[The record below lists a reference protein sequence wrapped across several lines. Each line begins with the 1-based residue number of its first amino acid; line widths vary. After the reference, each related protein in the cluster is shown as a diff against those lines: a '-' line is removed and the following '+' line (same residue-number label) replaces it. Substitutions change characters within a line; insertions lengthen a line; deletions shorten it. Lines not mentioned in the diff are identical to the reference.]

1 MKKTMMIACG
11 LFLAT
16 VTVNA
21 QDSKMWLGGTAGYSS
36 SSSDNVDTKIS
47 GGSFGPTFGY
57 MINENLAVGLGL
69 SYSGTK
75 TTDGIEELG
84 ADFDGDGFDDFLLY
98 DSKSVSGLVIAPFVR
113 YYKGLGDNLK
123 LYGQLSIGIGSGT
136 TSWDGVTDGINE
148 LDVDDVKYSTLGL
161 NVAPGIQ
168 YSLGDKWSINT
179 SIGLLGYNS
188 RTDKDAGVNDDGEV
202 VDVKSSS
209 IDFGLNLNDIKIGV
223 QYHF

>member
-16 VTVNA
+16 VTVYA
-21 QDSKMWLGGTAGYSS
+21 QDSKMWLGGTASYNS

-75 TTDGIEELG
+75 TTDGAEDLGIEDSLG
-84 ADFDGDGFDDFLLY
+84 NPSFLLY
-98 DSKSVSGLVIAPFVR
+98 KSKSVSGLVISPFVR

-123 LYGQLSIGIGSGT
+123 MYGQLSIGIGSGT
-136 TSWDGVTDGINE
+136 TSWDVETGE
-148 LDVDDVKYSTLGL
+148 VDDVKYSTLGL

-168 YSLGDKWSINT
+168 YSLGDSWSVNAEV
-179 SIGLLGYNS
+179 GLLGYNS
-188 RTDKDAGVNDDGEV
+188 RTDKDAGLNDNLEP